1 MYRKIIHKIKS
12 NNLKYCIVGL
22 GYVGL
27 PLALRLIRAKCNIHG
42 YDIDKNKTRSLIKG
56 KSYISNIKS
65 KELKY
70 FKGSKD
76 KLFNNIKKLEEM
88 DVIFVCLPTPLNSD
102 KSPDMSYLN
111 SFFKK
116 IKFFKKKYQT
126 IILESTVY
134 PGASQDII
142 KKYNLTKKLN
152 KKELYF
158 VYSPERENPGMKSF
172 SYKTTPK
179 VVSGYN
185 KDSLIIGINIY
196 KKFVNR
202 VVETS
207 SLSNAEATKL
217 LENLFRSVNI
227 GLINEFKIICEKLN
241 LNIYE
246 IIKSA
251 STKNFGFMKFL
262 PGPGLGGHCIP
273 IDPYYLNWASM
284 KKGYTAQFIKTSG
297 DINSKMPMRIVNKI
311 SNILKKKKSK
321 KSNLKILLIGIAY
334 KKNIDDDRETPGYEI
349 IYQLQKR
356 KYKVN
361 YYDPYIPMIKS
372 GRKFKDKIKLK
383 SIKISQKNLRNHDA
397 ILIVTDHDKINYNY
411 ILKNSN
417 LIFDSRGVYRDHY
430 DNEKIFSV

>member
-1 MYRKIIHKIKS
+1 
-12 NNLKYCIVGL
+12 
-22 GYVGL
+22 
-27 PLALRLIRAKCNIHG
+27 
-42 YDIDKNKTRSLIKG
+42 
-56 KSYISNIKS
+56 
-65 KELKY
+65 
-70 FKGSKD
+70 
-76 KLFNNIKKLEEM
+76 
-88 DVIFVCLPTPLNSD
+88 
-102 KSPDMSYLN
+102 MSYLN

-158 VYSPERENPGMKSF
+158 VYSPERENPGMKNF

-273 IDPYYLNWASM
+273 IDPYYLNWASR

-311 SNILKKKKSK
+311 SNVLKKKKSK
-321 KSNLKILLIGIAY
+321 KSNLKILLVGIAY

-361 YYDPYIPMIKS
+361 YYDPYIPKIKS

-397 ILIVTDHDKINYNY
+397 ILIVTDHDKINYNH

-417 LIFDSRGVYRDHY
+417 LIFDSRGVYRGHY